1 MIGDNIRI
9 LMDKNN
15 LTQTEL
21 AIRSGCRTGD
31 ISRYVN
37 NKQRPRVPTL
47 QRLADALGVSVVELC
62 NGKAGKAVQS
72 DEQNR
77 KNKAI

>member
-21 AIRSGCRTGD
+21 AIRSECDIGN

-47 QRLADALGVSVVELC
+47 QRLADALGVSVDELC
-62 NGKAGKAVQS
+62 NG
-72 DEQNR
+72 NLR
-77 KNKAI
+77 KKVSIK